1 VSKGVRDWKKRK
13 TKNKTKN
20 KTKQNKTKQKQKQK
34 QKQKTEGNCE
44 RGGYLGVDRNLPG
57 FRFKLE
63 YIPLIW
69 DSCRC

>member
-20 KTKQNKTKQKQKQK
+20 KTKQNKTK